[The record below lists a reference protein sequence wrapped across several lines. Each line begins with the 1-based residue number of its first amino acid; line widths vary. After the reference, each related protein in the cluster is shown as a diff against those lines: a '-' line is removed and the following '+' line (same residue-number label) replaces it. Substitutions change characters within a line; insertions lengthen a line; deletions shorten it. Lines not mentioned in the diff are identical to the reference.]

1 MPSLP
6 PRPTRLSVTELPFYV
21 FLVTLGLCLFR
32 AADLPSLD
40 VGVGGTTLSIGP
52 ADPAL
57 LVTGGARGP
66 GALAPPQRPLALA
79 AGRDRRVRAC

>member
-1 MPSLP
+1 MASPQ

-21 FLVTLGLCLFR
+21 FLVTLGLCLLR

-40 VGVGGTTLSIGP
+40 IGVGGTTLSIGP

-57 LVTGGARGP
+57 LLTAVLAVRELWLRRESPRPGCWARS
-66 GALAPPQRPLALA
+66 PPSP
-79 AGRDRRVRAC
+79 C

>member
-1 MPSLP
+1 MASPQ

-21 FLVTLGLCLFR
+21 FLVTLGLCLLR

-40 VGVGGTTLSIGP
+40 IGVGGTTLSIGP

-57 LVTGGARGP
+57 LLTAVLAVRGSSGSGRECP
-66 GALAPPQRPLALA
+66 RRGCWPRSPPSP
-79 AGRDRRVRAC
+79 C